1 LHLVSRIRCP
11 PAHCGYLNETPSALA
26 TKISLLYPLSNL
38 FVVVRV
44 QARAFFFFE
53 DSTHAPV
60 ACGIF
65 PARISSFA
73 LICVAQALPVL
84 CPTAWGSRLS
94 SVLNYAAHSPMPHP
108 PLREPRWPAFIA
120 MLAAAG
126 IYLALPEPLTLGP
139 SWFLLVIIV
148 FLMIP
153 IVISDRR
160 GDHKVTRILS
170 FTANGIITIALI
182 AALIHLVQGIPQ
194 HLETP
199 KGLLRSALTLWIA
212 NILIF
217 ALWYWKLDGGGPLHR
232 ERPGGLAKTSFLF
245 PQMMGRENEDPSW
258 TPHFI
263 DYLFLAFNTSTAF
276 SPTDTAVLSR
286 GAKLGTMLQSL
297 ISLTIIALLAARA
310 VNIL

>member
-1 LHLVSRIRCP
+1 
-11 PAHCGYLNETPSALA
+11 
-26 TKISLLYPLSNL
+26 
-38 FVVVRV
+38 
-44 QARAFFFFE
+44 
-53 DSTHAPV
+53 
-60 ACGIF
+60 
-65 PARISSFA
+65 
-73 LICVAQALPVL
+73 
-84 CPTAWGSRLS
+84 
-94 SVLNYAAHSPMPHP
+94 MPHP
-108 PLREPRWPAFIA
+108 SLREPRWPAFIA
-120 MLAAAG
+120 MVAAAA

-139 SWFLLVIIV
+139 SWSLLAITAL
-148 FLMIP
+148 LMIP

-160 GDHKVTRILS
+160 GDHKVTRALS
-170 FTANGIITIALI
+170 FLANAIITIALI
-182 AALIHLVQGIPQ
+182 GALIHLVRGIPQ

-199 KGLLRSALTLWIA
+199 KALLRSAGALWIA

-217 ALWYWKLDGGGPLHR
+217 ALWYWKLDGGGPLYR

-245 PQMMGRENEDPSW
+245 PQMLGREDSDPSW

-286 GAKLGTMLQSL
+286 AAKLGTMLQSL